1 MRAIWLTRHG
11 GAARAFSPRETP
23 APEPRPDEIRIAVEV
38 SGLNF
43 ADVMA
48 RLGLYQDA
56 PPLPFIPGYEVVGR
70 IDAVGAKVADFHAG
84 QRVLAFTRFGGYASQ
99 AIASSRAAV
108 AVTDQADAAQLTALA
123 AQGSTAYYC
132 AHELVRL
139 HPGDHVLVQAAA
151 GGVGTMLVQLA
162 RHAGC
167 TVYGTAGS
175 APKLDLLR
183 RLGVD
188 HPIPYRDVDFAAAFL
203 ARSNGRRADV
213 IFDSLGGRAVRK
225 GMSLLAAGGRIV
237 CLGAAEMAG
246 RTPSLVR
253 TIRVAAQFGWLHPI
267 RLMTHSKSFIGV
279 NLLKVADERPEVLE
293 RCLHAVVS
301 LHEAGQLQ
309 PVVGRV
315 FPAAAIAEAHDY
327 LASRESMGKVA
338 ISWSA

>member
-139 HPGDHVLVQAAA
+139 HPGDHCSSRPLPAA
-151 GGVGTMLVQLA
+151 
-162 RHAGC
+162 
-167 TVYGTAGS
+167 S
-175 APKLDLLR
+175 APCWCSWPDAPAAPSTGRPAPR
-183 RLGVD
+183 RSWICSDVWRRS
-188 HPIPYRDVDFAAAFL
+188 PIPYRDVDFAAAFL

-267 RLMTHSKSFIGV
+267 RLMTNSKSFIGV

-327 LASRESMGKVA
+327 LAFRESMGKVA